1 VYNGNHD
8 AAQGG
13 VATKEIEMKGTE
25 KQVQYAKAVLEGA
38 KAWHTTKSPS
48 AQQLDA
54 IAFVEAIEAGDYA
67 TAEAKMD
74 TAARWI
80 ELALEPGEVP
90 AIKAG
95 AVIDALKG
103 AYYAAKA
110 NGLIAA

>member
-1 VYNGNHD
+1 M
-8 AAQGG
+8 
-13 VATKEIEMKGTE
+13 IGTDS
-25 KQVQYAKAVLEGA
+25 QIAYAKAIIEGA
-38 KAWHTTKSPS
+38 KVWHTTNSHSVP
-48 AQQLDA
+48 QIDA

-90 AIKAG
+90 AIKAS

-103 AYYAAKA
+103 AYYAAKDA
-110 NGLIAA
+110 GLIA

>member
-1 VYNGNHD
+1 M
-8 AAQGG
+8 
-13 VATKEIEMKGTE
+13 IGTDS
-25 KQVQYAKAVLEGA
+25 QIAYAKAIIEGA
-38 KAWHTTKSPS
+38 KVWHTAKFPS
-48 AQQLDA
+48 APQINA

-90 AIKAG
+90 AIKAS

-103 AYYAAKA
+103 AYYAAKDA
-110 NGLIAA
+110 GLIA

>member
-1 VYNGNHD
+1 MYNGNHD

-13 VATKEIEMKGTE
+13 VATKEIEMKGTK
-25 KQVQYAKAVLEGA
+25 KQVAYAKAIIEGA
-38 KAWHTTKSPS
+38 KVWHTTKSPS

>member
-1 VYNGNHD
+1 M
-8 AAQGG
+8 
-13 VATKEIEMKGTE
+13 IGTE
-25 KQVQYAKAVLEGA
+25 KQVTFAKAILDGA
-38 KAWHTTKSPS
+38 KVWYTTKSPS
-48 AQQLDA
+48 RSQLDA
-54 IAFVEAIEAGDYA
+54 IAVVEAIEAGDLA

-103 AYYAAKA
+103 AYYAAKEA
-110 NGLIAA
+110 GLVQ

>member
-1 VYNGNHD
+1 
-8 AAQGG
+8 
-13 VATKEIEMKGTE
+13 MKGTE
-25 KQVQYAKAVLEGA
+25 KQVTYAKAIIEGA
-38 KAWHTTKSPS
+38 KVWYTTKSPS

-90 AIKAG
+90 AIKAS

-103 AYYAAKA
+103 AYYAAKD
-110 NGLIAA
+110 NGLIA